1 MAVDQNVPAH
11 APAAKPGAIVSPDY
25 RRNALEWALEL
36 YEGRRATPR
45 AVLAAA
51 RLFHDYVY
59 GP

>member
-1 MAVDQNVPAH
+1 MDHDARER
-11 APAAKPGAIVSPDY
+11 APAVKPGAIVSPDY

-51 RLFHDYVY
+51 KLFHDYVY